1 LRKSL
6 RNERLSG
13 VRIKRQKGLRRS
25 MEMQVRHNITLDEDV
40 SRELDSVAAELGEKK
55 SAIIEKALETYFDLL
70 DLKLAKKR
78 LADLEK
84 GSDQLLD
91 SEEVWKKLG
100 I

>member
-1 LRKSL
+1 
-6 RNERLSG
+6 
-13 VRIKRQKGLRRS
+13 
-25 MEMQVRHNITLDEDV
+25 MQVRHNITLDADV
-40 SRELDSVAAELGEKK
+40 SRELDSVAEELGEKK

-84 GSDQLLD
+84 GSDRLLD

>member
-1 LRKSL
+1 
-6 RNERLSG
+6 
-13 VRIKRQKGLRRS
+13 
-25 MEMQVRHNITLDEDV
+25 MQVRHNITLDADV
-40 SRELDSVAAELGEKK
+40 SNELDSVAAELGEKK

-70 DLKLAKKR
+70 DLSLAKKR

-84 GSDQLLD
+84 GSDRLLD

>member
-1 LRKSL
+1 
-6 RNERLSG
+6 
-13 VRIKRQKGLRRS
+13 
-25 MEMQVRHNITLDEDV
+25 MQMRHNITIDEDV
-40 SRELDSVAAELGEKK
+40 SKELDSVAEELGEKK

-84 GSDQLLD
+84 GSDRLLD
-91 SEEVWKKLG
+91 SEEIWKKLG